1 MKQVTLHI
9 EDSKFR
15 TFIEF
20 LKTLDYVKVED
31 SNSKVMKEL
40 ESSLEQVRLIKE
52 GKLPKKS
59 VNALLDEL

>member
-1 MKQVTLHI
+1 MHI
-9 EDSKFR
+9 EDSKFS

-31 SNSKVMKEL
+31 SNSKAMKEL